1 MAQMKWKSKEE
12 IEADKLAQEEEQRKQ
27 EQTPTKEER
36 IKMLEQAIM
45 FLAME

>member
-1 MAQMKWKSKEE
+1 MSQMNWKSKEE
-12 IEADKLAQEEEQRKQ
+12 IEADRLAQAEEQRKQ
-27 EQTPTKEER
+27 EQTPTEVER